1 MTTVYPLPQVE
12 ITHLVDIEEP
22 RPAAVLAGERS
33 WRAVNSLLSLPIVVQ
48 TAPERVEAS
57 YLDGLAAE
65 LPAEVEVI
73 YGIGGGMVA
82 DAAKYIGFRTGL
94 PAVVMPTAL
103 SVDGFFTPIVA
114 MRAEGS
120 VEYVT
125 TGPAER
131 LYIDW
136 DVIRTAP
143 QQYRGAAIVELL
155 TIVTGLLDWR
165 YAAERNKNKQEMRYI
180 EWAAKIMA
188 GIAQQA
194 FKIAAGVGRGN
205 VESLRN
211 LLDLLCIEVQITNQ
225 LGHTRP
231 QEGSEQY
238 FAYALEPRMISGR
251 HLTYADMVAPGILIS
266 AALHN
271 QDVSSIRSTLE
282 SAAIRLDQ
290 LSPDDIRDTIKILPE
305 YVRKHRLPYSILNDL
320 DLTSERVDEILAQTG
335 LDRT

>member
-1 MTTVYPLPQVE
+1 MTTVFSLPNVE
-12 ITHLVDIEEP
+12 ITHLVDIVEH
-22 RPAAVLAGERS
+22 RPLALLAGDRA

-48 TAPERVEAS
+48 ANPERLEAD
-57 YLDGLAAE
+57 YLDDLAAN
-65 LPAEVEVI
+65 LPPEVKVVW
-73 YGIGGGMVA
+73 GIGGGMVA
-82 DAAKYIGFRTGL
+82 DAAKYIASRRSL

-103 SVDGFFTPIVA
+103 TVDGFFTPIVA
-114 MRAEGS
+114 MRVAGS

-131 LYIDW
+131 IYIDW

-143 QQYRGAAIVELL
+143 PHYRGAAIVELL
-155 TIVTGLLDWR
+155 TIVTGLLDWK
-165 YAAERNKNKQEMRYI
+165 YAAERNKNKPEMRYV

-211 LLDLLCIEVQITNQ
+211 LLDLMCLEVQITNQ

-238 FAYALEPRMISGR
+238 FSYALEPRESR
-251 HLTYADMVAPGILIS
+251 HLTYADMVAPGILI
-266 AALHN
+266 AASLHN
-271 QDVSSIRSTLE
+271 QDVTSIRSTLE
-282 SAAIRLDQ
+282 SAGIRLNQ
-290 LSPDDIRDTIKILPE
+290 LSPEDIRDTINILPE
-305 YVRKHRLPYSILNDL
+305 YVRKHHLPYSILNDL

-335 LDRT
+335 LDRSG